1 MTPFLARRLITAAFL
16 LLGVSVIGFLILTLA
31 PGGPLS
37 ILAATGDMSQEDLHR
52 LAVQMG
58 LDDPLPVQYLRWLGH
73 LLQGDWGRSYRD
85 QLPVL
90 EIIASRL
97 GNTLLL
103 MLTSTAIAVVVGTWI
118 GVISGISRGGKF
130 DTVTSVVFV
139 TLLSIPT
146 FWLGLVAIYLF
157 SVQLGWLPAGNRET
171 PGDGSFTDMIVHL
184 LMPALVL
191 AMVHVA
197 VWSRYMRAAVIDA
210 ISQDYIRTARSKGM
224 SEAQVLWR
232 HVLPNSLLP
241 MISIAGM
248 HIPAQLGG
256 ALVTETVFTWP
267 GMGRLFM
274 DSLNYRDYPVVL
286 GVLML
291 TAILTLLGSLIA
303 DICYAVADPRVRPA

>member
-1 MTPFLARRLITAAFL
+1 MGIFLLRRLSTVAIL
-16 LLGVSVIGFLILTLA
+16 LLGVSVLGFLILNLA

-37 ILAATGDMSQEDLHR
+37 LLTATGDMSQEDINR
-52 LAVQMG
+52 LAAQMG
-58 LDDPLPVQYLRWLGH
+58 LNDSLPVQYMRWAGN
-73 LLQGDWGRSYRD
+73 LLAGDWGRSYRD

-97 GNTLLL
+97 GATLLL
-103 MLTSTAIAVVVGTWI
+103 MLTATGIAVLLGTWI
-118 GVISGISRGGKF
+118 GVISGVRRGGLF
-130 DTVTSVVFV
+130 DTLTSVFFV
-139 TLLSIPT
+139 ALVSIPT

-157 SVQLGWLPAGNRET
+157 SVKLGWLPAGGRET
-171 PGDGSFTDMIVHL
+171 PGDGSLTDVLSHL

-197 VWSRYMRAAVIDA
+197 IWSRYMRASVLDA
-210 ISQDYIRTARSKGM
+210 ISQDYVRTARAKGL
-224 SEAQVLWR
+224 SESRILWR

-248 HIPAQLGG
+248 QLPAQLGG

-291 TAILTLLGSLIA
+291 TALLTLIASLIA
-303 DICYAVADPRVRPA
+303 DVCYAIADPRVRPT

>member
-1 MTPFLARRLITAAFL
+1 MSTFLSRRLLTAAFL

-37 ILAATGDMSQEDLHR
+37 ILAATGDMSQEDLNR
-52 LAVQMG
+52 LAIQMG
-58 LDDPLPVQYLRWLGH
+58 LNDPLPVQYLRWLGN
-73 LLQGDWGRSYRD
+73 LVQGDWGRSYRD

-103 MLTSTAIAVVVGTWI
+103 MLTSTAIAVIVGTWI
-118 GVISGISRGGKF
+118 GVISGIRRGGKF
-130 DTVTSVVFV
+130 DTITSVVFV
-139 TLLSIPT
+139 TLVSIPT

-171 PGDGSFTDMIVHL
+171 PGDGSFMDMVLHL

-197 VWSRYMRAAVIDA
+197 VWSRYMRASVIDA
-210 ISQDYIRTARSKGM
+210 ISQDYIRTARSKGL
-224 SEAQVLWR
+224 SEAKVLWR

-291 TAILTLLGSLIA
+291 TAILTLLGSLVA
-303 DICYAVADPRVRPA
+303 DVCYAVADPRVRPV